1 LLAVAFD
8 VDVVQSEVSQLLHGP
23 VGEHDP

>member
-1 LLAVAFD
+1 LFAVAFD